1 MTFSSRRFNQLR
13 FGYLIFLLIVMVWY
27 FVNRFFYEVFAMGD
41 ILLIRYHF
49 IICSFLIVILAAI
62 NYLGPK
68 TSNPPWASRF
78 LLFLFIAMIFGF
90 LGDFLLGNFL
100 NIPIEP
106 LLLGVPAF
114 FVGQIFYLLAL
125 RTQSPLLFKPPEQ
138 TSQGTSSLILRNL
151 LVLIGFNIIGL
162 VLFFTTIYNPSQLT
176 LGIGFLVYGL
186 FFLSVLAF
194 SFTKLLGKRI
204 QEVRQEFFFY
214 LGLLL
219 FFASDYILG
228 INRITLPILFA
239 SLIIHGFY
247 LPGQL
252 LIHLSPLFL
261 KANE

>member
-1 MTFSSRRFNQLR
+1 M
-13 FGYLIFLLIVMVWY
+13 IWY
-27 FVNRFFYEVFAMGD
+27 FINRIFYEVYAIGD
-41 ILLIRYHF
+41 LLLIRYHF
-49 IICSFLIVILAAI
+49 LICSSLIVILAAI
-62 NYLGPK
+62 NYLGAK
-68 TSNPPWASRF
+68 SSNLPWLPRF
-78 LLFLFIAMIFGF
+78 MLFLFIAMIFGF

-114 FVGQIFYLLAL
+114 FVGHIFYLLAL
-125 RTQSPLLFKPPEQ
+125 RTQSPLLFKSPEA
-138 TSQGTSSLILRNL
+138 SPQGSSTLIRRNL

-162 VLFFTTIYNPSQLT
+162 ILFFTTIYNPSQLI
-176 LGIGFLVYGL
+176 LGMGFLVYGL

-194 SFTKLLGKRI
+194 AFTKLLGKRVP
-204 QEVRQEFFFY
+204 EARQEFFFY

-228 INRITLPILFA
+228 INRFTLPILFA

-252 LIHLSPLFL
+252 FIHLSPVFL
-261 KANE
+261 QIIE